1 MFAVHAHKLDMHVQ
15 NLTASRNFHS
25 STCYFQKLLVVRLFV
40 GKLNVRLFLLLPW
53 KTLSQWGVVK
63 VDQVSAWCVASARA
77 SIFARYVPLTTALFS
92 RLIIDYML

>member
-40 GKLNVRLFLLLPW
+40 GKLNVRLFFTSSVENVKPVGSRKSWSSFGLVCSLSKSLDICQVCSVVLP
-53 KTLSQWGVVK
+53 
-63 VDQVSAWCVASARA
+63 VDH
-77 SIFARYVPLTTALFS
+77 
-92 RLIIDYML
+92 